1 MARTASWLQFWYNM
15 RISKANPGSNMKIG
29 AGKIIG
35 VAMFAAGVAAIWLWP
50 KPKAEV
56 AEDTVVRPV
65 RSMVVSGRATLPE
78 LRCPGRV
85 RAGESRDLMFEVP
98 GRLVEFKI
106 DRGKRVKKGDVLGK
120 LDTRDYEADVAKAEA
135 EFESKRLSYERYS
148 RALGKGG
155 VSKDDV
161 TKAEADYKTAKASL
175 AVAKKALASC
185 TLVAPYDGLVAD
197 KYPEELDMVSTGQK
211 ILTLLSVDKVKFDI
225 TVPETAVISRRVA
238 EVLRDRR
245 RYVVFDSLPD
255 KEFDVDF
262 EEATTQADSK
272 TQTFTVTFAMP
283 AHDDYNILPGMSVTL
298 VIEGGAK
305 MSEAEGAEAPLVVP
319 TVAVGADEAGAHF
332 VWKLE
337 KTDREGEYK
346 TVKQTVETGEPIGTS
361 VVVNKGLAE
370 GDRIAVAGITILT
383 EGRVVTLW
391 KE

>member
-1 MARTASWLQFWYNM
+1 
-15 RISKANPGSNMKIG
+15 MKIG

-35 VAMFAAGVAAIWLWP
+35 AAMFAAGVAAIWLWP

-56 AEDTVVRPV
+56 AEETVVRPV

-98 GRLVEFKI
+98 GRLVVFKI
-106 DRGKRVKKGDVLGK
+106 DRGQRVKKGDVLGK

-135 EFESKRLSYERYS
+135 SYESKKLSYERYS
-148 RALGKGG
+148 KALGKGG

-161 TKAEADYKTAKASL
+161 TKAEAEFKTSRAQL
-175 AVAKKALASC
+175 AVAKKALESC

-211 ILTLLSVDKVKFDI
+211 ILTLLSVDQVKFDI
-225 TVPETAVISRRVA
+225 TVPETDVISRRVT
-238 EVLRDRR
+238 EVLTDRR

-255 KEFDVDF
+255 KEFDVEF
-262 EEATTQADSK
+262 EEATTQADAK
-272 TQTFTVTFAMP
+272 TQTFTVTFSMP
-283 AHDDYNILPGMSVTL
+283 ANAEYNILPGMSVTL

-305 MSEAEGAEAPLVVP
+305 MAEDNAAEASLVVP
-319 TVAVGADEAGAHF
+319 TVAVGADETGAHF
-332 VWKLE
+332 VWKLVKAE
-337 KTDREGEYK
+337 KEGEYR
-346 TVKQTVETGEPIGTS
+346 TVKQVVETGLTLGTNLA
-361 VVVNKGLAE
+361 VTKGLAE
-370 GDRIAVAGITILT
+370 GDRIAVAGVTILT

-391 KE
+391 RE